1 MCDETTVMT
10 RREFTALGAAV
21 LAVTMWSEARALEVG
36 LSEAMVEIKTD
47 DGTCEAF
54 FVHPSQGKHPAVIF
68 WPDAIALRDAKK
80 AMARRLA
87 AEGYAV
93 LVVNQYY
100 RTNKLPVAIGFG
112 DFANEE
118 KRKALMGLFQTMPPD
133 NVTRDAK
140 VFAAWLDAQ
149 GAVDTSRGIGTQ
161 GYCMGGAMAIRTA
174 AAVPGRIKAAASFH
188 GSQLATE
195 APDSPHRLLARADA
209 AFLILPGAD
218 DAVNEPHAV
227 DALREAASAAGR
239 PAEIEVYKANHGWC
253 VPDAPSYDEAEADR
267 AFNRLLALYAKL

>member
-1 MCDETTVMT
+1 MCDESTLLT
-10 RREFTALGAAV
+10 RREFGVGAAI
-21 LAVTMWSEARALEVG
+21 LAGSVWSQAKALEVG
-36 LSEAMVEIKTD
+36 LSEAMVEIATD

-54 FVHPSQGKHPAVIF
+54 FVHPAHGRHPAVIF

-93 LVVNQYY
+93 LAVNQYY
-100 RTNKLPVAIGFG
+100 RTNRLPIGIGFG
-112 DFANEE
+112 DFADAER
-118 KRKALMGLFQTMPPD
+118 RKAAMALFQTVTPD
-133 NVTRDAK
+133 NVMRDAK
-140 VFAAWLDAQ
+140 AFAAWLDRK
-149 GAVDTSRGIGTQ
+149 GAVDTGRGIGTQ

-174 AAVPGRIKAAASFH
+174 AAVPGRVKAAASFH
-188 GSQLATE
+188 GGQLATE
-195 APDSPHRLLARADA
+195 APDSPHKLIARTDA
-209 AFLILPGAD
+209 SFLILPGAD

-227 DALREAASAAGR
+227 DALREAAKAAGR

-267 AFNRLLALYAKL
+267 AFGRLLALYATL